1 MKRSISPLNAVRG
14 AFPRVESG
22 IAPGERERSM
32 PACRHVHE
40 LKAAKRKVTY
50 NFLGR
55 NT

>member
-14 AFPRVESG
+14 ALPRVESG

-40 LKAAKRKVTY
+40 LRAAKRKVSDIQ
-50 NFLGR
+50 LSR
-55 NT
+55 S